1 MRISTAG
8 FRAVTVV
15 LAVLVLAGG
24 GQGAPLTPVAGTPA
38 TTSDSSVS
46 GPPVV
51 LPKLDCATLVG
62 QDLSETPGA
71 PAVIGSATVTPSP
84 GGWEACEVKGIA
96 APQIQFD
103 VLLPTKT
110 WRQRYL
116 QTGCGA

>member
-1 MRISTAG
+1 MRARVWG
-8 FRAVTVV
+8 LPAV
-15 LAVLVLAGG
+15 LAVVMLAGAG
-24 GQGAPLTPVAGTPA
+24 PAAPRPAAAGMPGAV
-38 TTSDSSVS
+38 D
-46 GPPVV
+46 GPPLV
-51 LPKLDCATLVG
+51 LPKIDCADLVG
-62 QDLSETPGA
+62 RDLSETPGA

-116 QTGCGA
+116 QTGCGAFCG